1 MIDKIKNNGWAIGLG
16 ALCCIYFAIQP
27 FDRHLADIF
36 WIILSLTGMA
46 FLAWARLNKQTLETP
61 KPLQYA
67 LWLCAIL
74 PVVSIISYLA
84 SPITNLPINL
94 LEPDL
99 RWWLIIPIILAMRAN
114 GIGPKWLLVFLTT
127 YTLAT
132 FISAG
137 LETNWYSN
145 LSIRANG
152 DENAVPYG
160 MFNATIAALLL
171 TLFVSPY
178 IKSQFSSKKITILI
192 RTTILVLCALAT
204 LAAIASGTRA
214 ALILIP
220 ITIVFIY
227 LLHYPLKKS
236 IPIATGL
243 VVLLITSVWL
253 SPPNAVKS
261 KMANA
266 YDNTYHF
273 FAVGDRASK
282 LTSVGQRLEQWRES
296 WCIFKITPITGSGP
310 RSFSEAH
317 QTYGGTQYCNATQYR
332 DHGDYQAHS
341 LYFNH
346 LGTLGIIGVLSMGLW
361 FAYSIRISWQRRNT
375 LNPTIE
381 LGSSLMLVTILCFFV
396 NGITLDL
403 WFKNH
408 VMDKHTLIWALPLLL
423 IFYKQS
429 ESKKMNDENP

>member
-114 GIGPKWLLVFLTT
+114 AIGPKWLLVFLTT

-261 KMANA
+261 KMTIA
-266 YDNTYHF
+266 YDNTYNY
-273 FAVGDRASK
+273 FAIGDRSSRF
-282 LTSVGQRLEQWRES
+282 TSLGQRLEQWRES
-296 WCIFKITPITGSGP
+296 WCIFKINPITGSGP

-317 QTYGGTQYCNATQYR
+317 QAYGGQNHCNVEQTLH
-332 DHGDYQAHS
+332 HGTYQAHS

-361 FAYSIRISWQRRNT
+361 FGYSIRISWQRRNI

-381 LGSSLMLVTILCFFV
+381 LGSSLMLVTILCFLV

-423 IFYKQS
+423 IFY
-429 ESKKMNDENP
+429 SKGTYNEK